1 MYLLLCSL
9 SWGMVFQS
17 HRLRRPLVVRR
28 RGGVGGGLGYGVLS
42 SLVLGIWVRF
52 CRVWGGS
59 LQVDELVGGGKTC
72 EMWIEAGGH
81 TRGLVGGCHR
91 ELGALLWYEWD
102 GLCYDVV

>member
-1 MYLLLCSL
+1 M
-9 SWGMVFQS
+9 
-17 HRLRRPLVVRR
+17 
-28 RGGVGGGLGYGVLS
+28 
-42 SLVLGIWVRF
+42 
-52 CRVWGGS
+52 
-59 LQVDELVGGGKTC
+59 DELVGGGKTC